1 MTVKNLAAQWDS
13 SAQTQFTKS
22 TYQVHLSIED
32 AAKIDALTEMYP
44 RRQKEQLLSELVSAA
59 LNELESS
66 FPYKQGREV
75 IAEDEEGYPM
85 YADAGSTPIFLE
97 LTKKYLAQYKSD
109 K

>member
-1 MTVKNLAAQWDS
+1 MMIKNLAAQWDS
-13 SAQTQFTKS
+13 SAQTKLTKS
-22 TYQVHLSIED
+22 TYDVHLSLED

-66 FPYKQGREV
+66 FPYKQGHEV
-75 IAEDEEGYPM
+75 IAEDEDGYPI
-85 YADAGSTPIFLE
+85 YADAGPTPMFLE
-97 LTKKYLAQYKSD
+97 LTKKYLAQYKDD